1 MYKDIQLYIAGE
13 MCEFLKELPPR
24 PRLLAKESW
33 FTSLSFFILF
43 YLFFVFL
50 ETSFNFIITLH
61 YITKLVLYVSNSREK
76 EFEHAW
82 IP

>member
-43 YLFFVFL
+43 YLFFGFFGDIV
-50 ETSFNFIITLH
+50 
-61 YITKLVLYVSNSREK
+61 
-76 EFEHAW
+76 
-82 IP
+82 